1 MNKNVENTTSE
12 AKHTS
17 AIGGTLTPMDLKFPW
32 MLEERLQGN
41 ASLILQNCLR
51 GSLQHLKSEI

>member
-12 AKHTS
+12 AKRTS
-17 AIGGTLTPMDLKFPW
+17 AIGGTLTPMDPKFPW
-32 MLEERLQGN
+32 MLEERLQVN

-51 GSLQHLKSEI
+51 GSL